1 MSPSSR
7 RRAQPPAASPPR
19 PAARPKPVSRPK
31 PKAVKPAARDDDA
44 VDRADDLD
52 GVDDPDVDVAGDD
65 YDEDGYYGPDED
77 PTNVPYGRLGAAA
90 GIAYA
95 LVGFVGSSLLPAGK
109 VSPTDP
115 SQVVARQ
122 LTADRGRVSA
132 GILLTLFSM
141 FFLIVFVAWL
151 YRWLR
156 DIEGDGWLANLT
168 LVGGIL
174 EVGGLLVV
182 VVLSIGATVLDR
194 YGADPVIARTLLVLQ
209 WQAIAIAF
217 VPTAAFVGG
226 IAALGFTSAQLPRW
240 MSYSGFALALGLLVP
255 PVAFLPF
262 LLSNLWTGLLA
273 IYLLQRSRG
282 RR

>member
-1 MSPSSR
+1 
-7 RRAQPPAASPPR
+7 
-19 PAARPKPVSRPK
+19 V
-31 PKAVKPAARDDDA
+31 
-44 VDRADDLD
+44 LD
-52 GVDDPDVDVAGDD
+52 EVGDGIDDD
-65 YDEDGYYGPDED
+65 YDEDDDGGYDPDDD

-109 VSPTDP
+109 VTPSDP
-115 SQVVARQ
+115 AEVVARQ
-122 LTADRGRVSA
+122 LIADRGRVSA

-156 DIEGDGWLANLT
+156 EIEGDGWLANLS
-168 LVGGIL
+168 LIGGIL
-174 EVGGLLVV
+174 QVGALLVV

-194 YGADPVIARTLLVLQ
+194 YGADPVIARTLLVFQ

-226 IAALGFTSAQLPRW
+226 ASAVGLTTGQLPRW
-240 MSYSGFALALGLLVP
+240 LAFIGLGISVGLLVP
-255 PVAFLPF
+255 PLAFLPF

-273 IYLLQRSRG
+273 VYLLQRSRH